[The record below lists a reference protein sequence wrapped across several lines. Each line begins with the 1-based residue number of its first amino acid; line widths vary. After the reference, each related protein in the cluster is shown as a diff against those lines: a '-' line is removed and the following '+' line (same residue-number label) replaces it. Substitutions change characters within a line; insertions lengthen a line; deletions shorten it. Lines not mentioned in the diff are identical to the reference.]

1 MSRCSLRAARHSK
14 TTSGVLSVSSTRRAL
29 WSCRSP
35 STKRDG
41 TKPGAASDYV
51 SVVTMGISKGGGNRW
66 RVEGRGS
73 GVVESGAPT
82 RGRCHKGRCLEKGD
96 GFRRAGKTS
105 PYPVGAANGGRRWE
119 ESCGPRG
126 GSSSRRESHGAE
138 RRAAY
143 GTDGDISAR
152 EFEQQRSPS
161 RSTS

>member
-1 MSRCSLRAARHSK
+1 MRVRNTQMRVRDTQMQVRNTQMRVRNK
-14 TTSGVLSVSSTRRAL
+14 QMQVRNKQMRVRDTQMQVRNVLSVSSTRRAL

-105 PYPVGAANGGRRWE
+105 PYPVGAANGGRRVGE
-119 ESCGPRG
+119 
-126 GSSSRRESHGAE
+126 
-138 RRAAY
+138 
-143 GTDGDISAR
+143 
-152 EFEQQRSPS
+152 
-161 RSTS
+161 